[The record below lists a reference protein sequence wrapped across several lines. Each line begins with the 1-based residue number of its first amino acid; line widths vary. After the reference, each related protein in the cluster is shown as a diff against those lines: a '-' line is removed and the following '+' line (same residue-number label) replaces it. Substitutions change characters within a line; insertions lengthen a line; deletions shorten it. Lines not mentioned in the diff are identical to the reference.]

1 MATPEQWDKVET
13 WHYRGDPLTCC
24 IIELRDRLAALEAQQ
39 QQPASPE
46 PTQRTEPEVQ
56 RELWDQM
63 GFAWG
68 HASASNAH
76 CVAAE
81 IDAVAKWLEQRGRH
95 TAAADLRYQARRAR
109 REA

>member
-1 MATPEQWDKVET
+1 MATPEQWADLQG
-13 WHYRGDPLTCC
+13 WHEDGGDSYAPC
-24 IIELRDRLAALEAQQ
+24 IIELRDRLAALEA